1 MVDNNTLTAIAAF
14 LGASLGIVNFL
25 HARLWRDKIR
35 IRSDLVKRS
44 VKSAPGLDF
53 EVRNK
58 SFLSVTITDADIS
71 LHRSASKPML
81 FVNAMVSETFLS
93 SKPHL
98 LEPRTS
104 VTVRFAGSGEEFYA
118 TEPTPQKKRLHD
130 QGYGFIHVKT
140 ACGKTFTDRFD
151 FSKEMSLV
159 KKWGL
164 SILSAVLFLTAALIT
179 GTLLA
184 I

>member
-1 MVDNNTLTAIAAF
+1 MVDIITAVAAF

-35 IRSDLVKRS
+35 IRSDLDKRS
-44 VKSAPGLDF
+44 VKSATGLKL

-58 SFLSVTITDADIS
+58 SFLSVTITEVGIS
-71 LHRSASKPML
+71 LHPSASKPML
-81 FVNAMVSETFLS
+81 FVNAVVSETYLS

-104 VTVRFAGSGEEFYA
+104 VTVRFVNSE
-118 TEPTPQKKRLHD
+118 QKNRLHD

-140 ACGKTFTDRFD
+140 ACGKTFKDRFD
-151 FSKEMSLV
+151 FSL
-159 KKWGL
+159 
-164 SILSAVLFLTAALIT
+164 AV
-179 GTLLA
+179 
-184 I
+184 